1 MGSDADKL
9 AAPKLFG
16 RKKSAAGTPTDG
28 QPAAAPT
35 GPEPETAE
43 PETAEPETA
52 EPEPTQVLPETVPAA
67 EQVAAPEPIERPK
80 PARPARELRLPAL
93 TGLQAAAFAGLVVG
107 AFLVLATFG
116 SLRGCSAI
124 RGTSTCGGAAGFPLL
139 LAIGIVAVVV
149 GAALLRAFR
158 VTSPGSDS
166 FLAVALVAVLT
177 TLFLG
182 NHYDAW
188 WMFLVVPALTI
199 AAFALSHWVSVRF
212 IDRAEG

>member
-16 RKKSAAGTPTDG
+16 RKRSAGGTPPGDA
-28 QPAAAPT
+28 PADTPVDAPADT
-35 GPEPETAE
+35 P
-43 PETAEPETA
+43 
-52 EPEPTQVLPETVPAA
+52 
-67 EQVAAPEPIERPK
+67 VAAPEPTEPEPIQSEPTDATEPAKQPK
-80 PARPARELRLPAL
+80 PARPPRELRLPAL
-93 TGLQAAAFAGLVVG
+93 SGLQAAAFAGLVVG

-116 SLRGCSAI
+116 SLRGCSAL

-139 LAIGIVAVVV
+139 LAIGIVAVVI

-182 NHYDAW
+182 SHYDAW
-188 WMFLVVPALTI
+188 WMFVVVPVLTL
-199 AAFALSHWVSVRF
+199 AAFSLAHWVSVNL
-212 IDRAEG
+212 IDRADD

>member
-16 RKKSAAGTPTDG
+16 RKRSAGGTPPGD
-28 QPAAAPT
+28 APT
-35 GPEPETAE
+35 DTP
-43 PETAEPETA
+43 
-52 EPEPTQVLPETVPAA
+52 
-67 EQVAAPEPIERPK
+67 VAAPEPTEPEPTDATEPAKQPK
-80 PARPARELRLPAL
+80 PARPPRELRLPAL
-93 TGLQAAAFAGLVVG
+93 SGLQAAAFAGLVVG

-116 SLRGCSAI
+116 SLRGCSAL

-139 LAIGIVAVVV
+139 LAIGIVAVVI

-158 VTSPGSDS
+158 ITSPGSDS

-182 NHYDAW
+182 SHYDAW
-188 WMFLVVPALTI
+188 WMFVVVPVLTL
-199 AAFALSHWVSVRF
+199 AAFSLAHWVSVNL
-212 IDRAEG
+212 IDRADD